1 MKNFCFSHVLCTFA
15 PRMKKILIKA
25 LAPIR
30 QNAALFVTMYVL
42 GVVCSQIETADKA
55 KPYGNLW
62 LELFFDLYVL
72 CLVLML
78 LPQGVRRW
86 ARRVLYVL
94 FYVLA
99 VVDVFCLVK
108 FQSPITP
115 SMLLLVGETTGKE
128 AGEFLGNY
136 LTWDVVFSPLGWVL
150 LLMLLHAAYAAL
162 RKCGFFTKNAF
173 LQKLGGRLTKLRENH
188 VVRNI
193 ALPVVG
199 LATVALFAWSAVA
212 SWPNKQAMA
221 RLMSYDKIGYVEH
234 ELTRKD
240 CATLYEPPYRLAFSI
255 YANRLAAHQIDQLL
269 LTKDRVSVDSC
280 SFTSPNIVLIIGES
294 YNKYHSQLYGYN
306 KPTTPYQLR
315 RARRG
320 EMVVF
325 SDVVAPW
332 NLTSFVF
339 KHLFS
344 LYAAGD
350 KGEWCDYPLFTE
362 VFRKAGYHVTFLTN
376 QFLPKAREAVYDFS
390 GGFFLNNP
398 ELSAAQFDARNPHIH
413 IFDEK
418 LIDDLHELNGKGSK
432 RAELTIFHLYG
443 QHVDYRIRCP
453 KSRMRFQPTDYDRP
467 NMSRRN
473 LQVLAYYDNAV
484 LYNDSVVD
492 AIIREYEDKDAIV
505 MYVPDHGEEV
515 FGPGAEHFYG
525 RMHSAEITSR
535 LAREEFEIP
544 MWVWCSHR
552 YMVNHP
558 EIANQIVM
566 AKNRRLMT
574 DALPHTLLYLAGIH
588 TRDYR
593 DSLDVLSPNY
603 HERRPRILKA
613 YADYDA
619 IMEKERE
626 GEPSP

>member
-1 MKNFCFSHVLCTFA
+1 MKEMLQKV
-15 PRMKKILIKA
+15 

-30 QNAALFVTMYVL
+30 CNAMFFTTMYVL
-42 GVVCSQIETADKA
+42 GLVCSWIEYTGKEKNYD
-55 KPYGNLW
+55 NLW
-62 LELFFDLYVL
+62 LELFFDLYVV
-72 CLVLML
+72 CVVLAL
-78 LPQGVRRW
+78 LPQRVRLW
-86 ARRVLYVL
+86 VRRVLYVL
-94 FYVLA
+94 LYA
-99 VVDVFCLVK
+99 VALVDVFCIVK

-115 SMLLLVGETTGKE
+115 SMLLLVGETTGQE
-128 AGEFLGNY
+128 AGEFLSNY
-136 LTWDVVFSPLGWVL
+136 LTWDVLFSSLGWVL
-150 LLMLLHAAYAAL
+150 LLMAVHLAVNLISL
-162 RKCGFFTKNAF
+162 KSPQSPP
-173 LQKLGGRLTKLRENH
+173 LIPPQGGEDPTRSH
-188 VVRNI
+188 
-193 ALPVVG
+193 ALPPGGVGGGWPSLRGGWLWWG
-199 LATVALFAWSAVA
+199 LASLVVMALLVWSATVC
-212 SWPNKQAMA
+212 WPNKQAMA

-240 CATLYEPPYRLAFSI
+240 CATLYEPIYRLAFSVF
-255 YANRLAAHQIDQLL
+255 ANKLAAKQIDQLL
-269 LTKDRVSVDSC
+269 LAKDRVRVDSC

-294 YNKYHSQLYGYN
+294 YNKHHSQLFGYN
-306 KPTTPYQLR
+306 KPTTPLQLK

-320 EMVVF
+320 ELAVF
-325 SDVVAPW
+325 GDVVAPW

-344 LYAAGD
+344 LYAVGD

-376 QFLPKAREAVYDFS
+376 QFLPKAKEAVYDFS

-398 ELSAAQFDARNPHIH
+398 ELSEAQFDSRNPHIH
-413 IFDEK
+413 VFDEK
-418 LIDDLHELNGKGSK
+418 LIDDLHQLMEAGEI
-432 RAELTIFHLYG
+432 RANTPELTIFHLYG

-453 KSRMRFQPTDYDRP
+453 KSRMKFKPDDYDRP

-484 LYNDSVVD
+484 MYNDSVVD

-544 MWVWCSHR
+544 MWIWCSHS

-558 EIANQIVM
+558 EIANKVVL
-566 AKNRRLMT
+566 AKSKRYMT
-574 DALPHTLLYLAGIH
+574 DALPHTLLYLGGIH
-588 TRDYR
+588 TPHYR

-603 HERRPRILKA
+603 HEQRPRILKA
-613 YADYDA
+613 TTDYDV
-619 IMEKERE
+619 IMKNEVD
-626 GEPSP
+626 

>member
-15 PRMKKILIKA
+15 ARMKKILIKA

-30 QNAALFVTMYVL
+30 RNAALFVTMYVL
-42 GVVCSQIETADKA
+42 GVVCSQIETADKV

-94 FYVLA
+94 FYALA

-150 LLMLLHAAYAAL
+150 LLMLLHASYASL

-173 LQKLGGRLTKLRENH
+173 LQKLGGRLTKVRENH

-193 ALPVVG
+193 ALPVAG

-432 RAELTIFHLYG
+432 RPELTIFHLYG

-484 LYNDSVVD
+484 LD

-544 MWVWCSHR
+544 MWIWCSHR

-626 GEPSP
+626 GEP